1 LVSKSATHKKC
12 AANGMMSDS
21 RKHNIFVLDES
32 GSMQHEWAGVVSV
45 YNKYMQS
52 RRQRQ
57 NESDLVSIVQFDGGA
72 RVTCQLQIIVNA
84 PTELGYSGGGTC
96 FSPAALSAYDLAQ
109 KTPSSH
115 TPVVIFM
122 SDGQANDSQAAANTF
137 AALNDIELH
146 VIGFGGG
153 TDTSQ
158 LQQIARASANGKVHT
173 ASDIDS
179 LSKVFVQI
187 ATGGDDV
194 AKVLE
199 AEIGKRIS
207 EAVTNRLSAE
217 YLG

>member
-1 LVSKSATHKKC
+1 
-12 AANGMMSDS
+12 
-21 RKHNIFVLDES
+21 
-32 GSMQHEWAGVVSV
+32 MQYEWAGVVSV
-45 YNKYMQS
+45 YNKFMQS

-57 NESDLVSIVQFDGGA
+57 RDSDLVSVVQFDGGA
-72 RVTCQLQIIVNA
+72 RVTCQLQNIVNA
-84 PTELGYSGGGTC
+84 PAELGYSGGCSTC
-96 FSPAALSAYDLAQ
+96 FLPAALLACDLTQ

-115 TPVVIFM
+115 TPVIIFM
-122 SDGQANDSQAAANTF
+122 SDGCAGDSIAAANTF
-137 AALNDIELH
+137 AALNNVELH

-173 ASDIDS
+173 ASDIGS